1 MTAAMHA
8 IGEGGAQSLGVCIAA
23 VGKSGAG
30 KSAFMAKLALQISL
44 ETVDRP
50 VLLRFCSTSKD
61 SSTGEESHRGRMTT
75 LCDCGTPSLAP
86 AWRLWRALRGGA
98 FVGLA
103 AVALGAPWC
112 FYVV

>member
-50 VLLRFCSTSKD
+50 VLLRFCGTSKD
-61 SSTGEESHRGRMTT
+61 SSTGEESHRGRLTT
-75 LCDCGTPSLAP
+75 LCECGTPTLVP
-86 AWRLWRALRGGA
+86 AW
-98 FVGLA
+98 
-103 AVALGAPWC
+103 
-112 FYVV
+112 